1 MRIIVRPL
9 AEGDLDAA
17 SEIER
22 QCFTRPWSRE
32 ALAEAIRNEASYFVV
47 AVLESGVLA
56 GCAGMHAVC
65 GECYIDTIAVPAAFR
80 RKGVGRA
87 MLEALVRLAEQMH
100 AAFLSL
106 EVRPSN
112 GPAIGLYRS
121 MGFDYIGIRPGFY
134 DAPKEDAAIYTRWL
148 CPGEMQG

>member
-1 MRIIVRPL
+1 MHIVVRPL